1 MSETSSESGLSSPAT
16 PPMSAEECARQ
27 NVAIA
32 LKRIEECEGKVN
44 SLKQRLTRARSG
56 NQKEMRDLA
65 DEALAQAKAA
75 YDQAEAV
82 LATFVVKPVPV
93 LDLQKRLDLVAQTVV
108 LDDTDT
114 SKVGQGQR
122 IGLDEGSHKE
132 INTPLALEEQDEQMG
147 DPIPSSRPVS
157 PPKDFDMELG
167 EVIEIID
174 SDNGMDIV
182 HGPQQLKLV
191 VEALDELNKGMDK
204 VIPEGDDEGMNLD
217 DNDFIATKLKQKKKK
232 PAGLQDPSL
241 KDLTKQAI
249 EAAITLSA
257 QKHAEVHQALEKMR
271 SKNEKAKRKN
281 KGKGKEKSV
290 PEQSDD
296 EKSEPEAKE
305 DEESHDAM
313 VRWTDSAD
321 DDDKERLREK
331 GEKALDAF
339 ISNGTN
345 IPFDLRRLMK
355 LVPEFLPRC
364 ASISREVT
372 LHILTNRAKKNP
384 CVFHTLKTSG
394 RKAVSDGNG
403 KFVVNGVPYGKG
415 TAEGNFSKGALSC
428 GCQIDEALL
437 DFMLYKLAE
446 ARSYHPSLTAVEDL
460 GGDPFH
466 PRPRTFLSQVFLQTG
481 LTINHLFVGEDNV
494 FAALPHTLF
503 LLDRVVQKI
512 NLFLPEGEQKVV
524 VSRV

>member
-1 MSETSSESGLSSPAT
+1 
-16 PPMSAEECARQ
+16 
-27 NVAIA
+27 
-32 LKRIEECEGKVN
+32 
-44 SLKQRLTRARSG
+44 
-56 NQKEMRDLA
+56 MRDLA

-93 LDLQKRLDLVAQTVV
+93 LDLQKRLDLVAQTVA

-132 INTPLALEEQDEQMG
+132 INTPLALEEKDEQMG

-157 PPKDFDMELG
+157 PPKDFDMVDIKQEEITSPMPGTIRTKELG

-174 SDNGMDIV
+174 SDDGMDIV
-182 HGPQQLKLV
+182 PGPQQLKLV
-191 VEALDELNKGMDK
+191 VEGLDELNKGMDK

-217 DNDFIATKLKQKKKK
+217 DDDFIATKLKQKKKK
-232 PAGLQDPSL
+232 PAGLEDPSL

-271 SKNEKAKRKN
+271 SKNEKAKGKN

-290 PEQSDD
+290 PKQSDD

-331 GEKALDAF
+331 GEKALHAF

-428 GCQIDEALL
+428 GCHIDEALL

-481 LTINHLFVGEDNV
+481 LTVNDLFVGEDNV